1 MNSSFSGKAIRT
13 AGFGFLVCLLAAPA
27 VVAGSAGRVSGVVL
41 DSAGTPQMGATVLLT
56 SESAFHVSSVKLLT
70 DDRGRFDSAALPVG
84 LYSIQVTL
92 AGFLP
97 AIDRNIRVTTEHPTV
112 LQIMLGTVF
121 STLEKLRRPAGASIA
136 SDDWTWVL
144 RTSAATRTVLRWD
157 DAGIPLGPRPTA
169 DAASPEQPLHAGL
182 MVTSGADRPG
192 SVADVPNSTATAVVY
207 DLDLGSDRHL
217 LMAGQF
223 SYDGALDDALAS
235 EGIAGELLPK
245 DGPGTGPV
253 STIVVRETR
262 LGPEGPIF
270 RGLRLTYDNA
280 LTMGDRVSV
289 RYGAE
294 LLAAGFDGTTTALRP
309 HGEVAIQISPSWQ
322 TSVTIATRPWND
334 GTAEGAMQSVADT
347 LDAFPILLMH
357 RGEPAF
363 EDDLH
368 EELAVKHQLGSRAEI
383 AAAVFHDSSNQT
395 AVMGEGRNGDP
406 DFLQN
411 YFSQAFA
418 YDGGATSSTGARI
431 AYREKISDGLSTA
444 FVYAYGG
451 ALAPVLGGDS
461 SVPLRDRLATRYEQS
476 IAGRVSTKV
485 PHLNTQLSTSYKW
498 LSGPAVS
505 LQDPYGDSLYGV
517 DPYLSMEI
525 RQPLPSMFP
534 CHMEVQAD
542 IGNLLAQG
550 YVQVATRDGYVVLV
564 PSYRYITGGLS
575 FQF

>member
-1 MNSSFSGKAIRT
+1 LNCIWRGKAART

-27 VVAGSAGRVSGVVL
+27 VAAGSAGHISGVVL

-56 SESAFHVSSVKLLT
+56 SESALQVSSTKLFT

-97 AIDRNIRVTTEHPTV
+97 AIDRNIRVSSEHPTV

-144 RTSAATRTVLRWD
+144 RSSAATRTVLRWD
-157 DAGIPLGPRPTA
+157 NAGIPLGPQQTA
-169 DAASPEQPLHAGL
+169 DAASPGDVPRAGL
-182 MVTSGADRPG
+182 MLTSGADRPG
-192 SVADVPNSTATAVVY
+192 SIADVPNSTATAVVY
-207 DLDLGSDRHL
+207 DLDLGSNRHL

-223 SYDGALDDALAS
+223 SYGDASAS

-253 STIVVRETR
+253 STILVRETR
-262 LGPEGPIF
+262 LGPTGPVF
-270 RGLRLTYDNA
+270 RGLRLTHDDEFM
-280 LTMGDRVSV
+280 MGDRVSV

-294 LLAAGFDGTTTALRP
+294 LLAAGFEGTTTTIRP
-309 HGEVAIQISPSWQ
+309 HGEVAVQISPTWQ
-322 TSVTIATRPWND
+322 TSFTIATRPWDD
-334 GTAEGAMQSVADT
+334 GTAAGAMQSAADT

-357 RGEPAF
+357 GGEPVF

-368 EELAVKHQLGSRAEI
+368 EELALKHRFGSRAEVS
-383 AAAVFHDSSNQT
+383 AAVFHDSSNQT
-395 AVMGEGRNGDP
+395 AVVGQGNSGGP
-406 DFLQN
+406 DFLQS

-418 YDGGATSSTGARI
+418 YDGGASSSTGARV
-431 AYREKISDGLSTA
+431 AYREKISDELSTT

-451 ALAPVLGGDS
+451 ALAPLYGGNS
-461 SVPLRDRLATRYEQS
+461 NTPLRDRLTTRYQQS
-476 IAGRVSTKV
+476 VAGRVSTKL
-485 PHLNTQLSTSYKW
+485 PYLNTQLSTGYKW

-505 LQDPYGDSLYGV
+505 LQDPYGDSLYHL

-525 RQPLPSMFP
+525 RQPLPSAFP

-564 PSYRYITGGLS
+564 PSYRYIRGGLS
-575 FQF
+575 FEF